1 VTKSDKAPSDGSFNV
16 RSGNWT
22 FTDPSSEKYLSQK
35 GINLR
40 WRETYGAR
48 SDGELYLPLKSLAA
62 QMKRDAGALRRW
74 QHLFAPRMS
83 AASSLRSA
91 QAPSLFPGHAMHIPA
106 SARDSKATESET
118 AHDAL
123 PYHQFLKLQSICAD
137 PSHTDSNLSSDT
149 PDSNGWPWSQIGE
162 PEIVMLDLAPGL
174 ERNKPTRDH
183 TELGAQIESI
193 VATNVIGV
201 DVMRHCLDRIHEAW
215 APESRSFAYDET
227 ILMVACEI
235 LSKQEAPPP
244 NLISIFF
251 ELELFASYSTMLL
264 NQISIGSGFYAG
276 NWLDVLAVPISRL
289 KATERCH
296 AERILDEM
304 KNLRDGKTAPVV
316 INEYGC
322 VADGNHRL
330 TAAIVWNMLNRCQ
343 SATWALEND
352 QFQKH
357 IAQAASDLLDN
368 GSIVALHE
376 GLRCLGILLS
386 DEGMKKSLMRL
397 KKSIKEHSIESLP
410 AVPILEYSS
419 LAVVAS
425 LYETSGTLLRFLPR
439 MYEIL
444 SEQNNLTLSAR
455 ACYHFADHVPLPWFS
470 VIPNAVTGG

>member
-1 VTKSDKAPSDGSFNV
+1 MPEKVPDGSFSV
-16 RSGNWT
+16 RNGNWI
-22 FTDPSSEKYLSQK
+22 FTDPSSAKYLSQK
-35 GINLR
+35 GISLR

-48 SDGELYLPLKSLAA
+48 SDGELYLPLRSLSA
-62 QMKRDAGALRRW
+62 QMKRDPDALRRW

-91 QAPSLFPGHAMHIPA
+91 QAPSLFPGHAMHIPV
-106 SARDSKATESET
+106 SARESKTLESDT
-118 AHDAL
+118 VHDAL
-123 PYHQFLKLQSICAD
+123 QYDQFLKLQSICAD
-137 PSHTDSNLSSDT
+137 PSHSDSNLSNEGADESSD
-149 PDSNGWPWSQIGE
+149 WPWSHIEE

-174 ERNKPTRDH
+174 ERNKRTRDH
-183 TELGAQIESI
+183 TELAAQIESI
-193 VATNVIGV
+193 ALTNVLNV
-201 DVMRHCLDRIHEAW
+201 DAMRRCLDRIHEAW
-215 APESRSFAYDET
+215 APESRSFNYDET
-227 ILMVACEI
+227 ILLVACEI
-235 LSKQEAPPP
+235 LSKQETPPQ
-244 NLISIFF
+244 NLVALFF
-251 ELELFASYSTMLL
+251 ELELFASYSTQLL
-264 NQISIGSGFYAG
+264 NQVSIGSGFYAG
-276 NWLDVLAVPISRL
+276 NWLDVLAVPIARL

-316 INEYGC
+316 VNEYGC

-330 TAAIVWNMLNRCQ
+330 TAAVVWNILNRCQ
-343 SATWALEND
+343 SATWALVND
-352 QFQKH
+352 QFQKQ

-368 GSIVALHE
+368 GPIVAVHE
-376 GLRCLGILLS
+376 ALRCLGILLS
-386 DEGMKKSLMRL
+386 DEAMKKALMRL
-397 KKSIKEHSIESLP
+397 KKSILACSIETLP

-470 VIPNAVTGG
+470 VIPNAVTGR